1 MSPFEILEYPL
12 SDSMINLDSLSSELK
27 ALLAILTLFVTIL
40 VMLSVVSSFKSPEL
54 ETMIENLNRLDSES
68 KNKQTQ
74 LGCDLIE
81 VQRNEHD
88 HYLQTENIRTLVSE
102 LTGEVSRCLDFESR
116 IYKLE
121 EQTKSRIS
129 EIKEEFESRIS
140 ELGYTIDSRLT
151 QMNEKIQALDEVIKR
166 RNPPPPPLPAAPT
179 VPVVPSQAS
188 T

>member
-1 MSPFEILEYPL
+1 MTPFETLEYPL
-12 SDSMINLDSLSSELK
+12 SDSMINVDSLSPELK
-27 ALLAILTLFVTIL
+27 GILAILIVFVTTL
-40 VMLSVVSSFKSPEL
+40 VMLSTLSSSKSPDL
-54 ETMIENLNRLDSES
+54 VKVIEHLNHLDSET
-68 KNKQTQ
+68 KKKQTQ

-116 IYKLE
+116 IYKVE
-121 EQTKSRIS
+121 EQIDSRVS

-140 ELGYTIDSRLT
+140 EVGYTLDSRIT
-151 QMNEKIQALDEVIKR
+151 QMNEKIQALDEIIKR
-166 RNPPPPPLPAAPT
+166 RNPPPPP
-179 VPVVPSQAS
+179 PVVPTQAS